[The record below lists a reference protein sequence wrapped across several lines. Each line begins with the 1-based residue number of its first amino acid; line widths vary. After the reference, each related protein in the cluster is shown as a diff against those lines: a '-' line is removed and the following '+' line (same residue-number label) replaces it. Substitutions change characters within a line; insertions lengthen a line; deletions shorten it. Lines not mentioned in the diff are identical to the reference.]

1 MTAKVWKTRVLLI
14 CVQLVALI
22 ALIAIGQSQLR
33 NHTITSNLPPQ
44 PINQEIVDW
53 QAKTQNPIFQPEAQ
67 PSPSPVEIDPAVQ
80 QVKFVPDYT
89 PKYQISWANPL
100 NYGPRYAKDINGVPV
115 YNQPIIVLHETVNSA
130 SSALNTFKTPHANE
144 KNQVSYHALITL
156 DGTIVYIVPREYRAF
171 GAGNSVFNGP
181 NGPETVKTHPNFPPS
196 VNNFAYHIAFETPPN
211 GRNSRRTHS
220 GYTEA
225 QYKSLA
231 WLIAQSSVPENRIT
245 THKAVDRSRSRID
258 PRSFDGRKFLSLLA
272 SYRQVTA
279 GNSNAL

>member
-1 MTAKVWKTRVLLI
+1 MTAKVWKTRALLI
-14 CVQLVALI
+14 CLQLVALI
-22 ALIAIGQSQLR
+22 AVIAIAYPQLR
-33 NHTITSNLPPQ
+33 KDIASNPPT
-44 PINQEIVDW
+44 PINQEIVNW

-80 QVKFVPDYT
+80 QVKFVPGYT

-100 NYGPRYAKDINGVPV
+100 NYGPRYTEDIYGVPV
-115 YNQPIIVLHETVNSA
+115 RNQPIIVLHETVNSA
-130 SSALNTFKTPHANE
+130 SSAINTFQTPHASE

-156 DGTIVYIVPREYRAF
+156 NGTIVYIVPREYRAF
-171 GAGNSVFNGP
+171 GAGNSVFDGP

-196 VNNFAYHIAFETPPN
+196 VNNFAYHIAFETPAN

-231 WLIAQSSVPENRIT
+231 WLVAQSSVPDYRIT
-245 THKAVDRSRSRID
+245 THRAVDRSRSRID
-258 PRSFDGRKFLSLLA
+258 PRSFNGKKFLTLLG
-272 SYRQVTA
+272 SYRQATA